1 MFRVI
6 CRLAMAFL
14 ILIIFFFLL
23 GLTGCGQRQQYRK
36 VRLSVDSPNAIEY
49 NSPSSSKSGRAPLRV
64 AIAPVISPK
73 ETIRSYDEFL
83 TYLSAKLERPVE
95 LIQRQTYAEVND
107 LVRSGHIDV
116 ALVCTRAYVEGKR
129 DFDMELLVA
138 PQVQGQAV
146 YYSYLIV
153 PLDSEA
159 QSLEDLRGKT
169 FAFSDPMSTSGRLV
183 PVYRLWQMGETP
195 ESFFKKYI
203 YTYSHDNSM
212 KAVAAK
218 LVDGAAVDSLVYD
231 YALARGF
238 QYIARTK
245 IIWKSPPYGAPPIVV
260 HPRLNSELKTQ
271 LRDVFLTMDQD
282 EEGRRILQDLMID
295 RFVVIDDA
303 AYDSIR
309 EMIASLGHQG

>member
-1 MFRVI
+1 MLRVTP
-6 CRLAMAFL
+6 RLAMAFL
-14 ILIIFFFLL
+14 ILVILFSLL
-23 GLTGCGQRQQYRK
+23 VLAGCGQRQQYQK
-36 VRLSVDSPNAIEY
+36 VRLSVDNPNAIEY
-49 NSPSSSKSGRAPLRV
+49 DSFSNSESGRAPLRV
-64 AIAPVISPK
+64 AIAAVISPK
-73 ETIRSYDEFL
+73 ETIRSYDEL
-83 TYLSAKLERPVE
+83 LNYLSQKLDRPVE

-107 LVRSGHIDV
+107 LVRSGNIDV

-169 FAFSDPMSTSGRLV
+169 FAFSDPLSNTGRLV
-183 PVYRLWQMGETP
+183 PVYLLWQMGETP
-195 ESFFKKYI
+195 ESFFRKYI

-212 KAVAAK
+212 KAVAEK

-231 YALARGF
+231 YALARGLE
-238 QYIARTK
+238 YIARTK

-260 HPRLNSELKTQ
+260 HPRLNLELKTQ
-271 LRDVFLTMDQD
+271 LGDVFLTMDQD

-295 RFVVIDDA
+295 RFVIIDDI

-309 EMIASLGHQG
+309 EMIASLEQQG

>member
-1 MFRVI
+1 
-6 CRLAMAFL
+6 
-14 ILIIFFFLL
+14 
-23 GLTGCGQRQQYRK
+23 
-36 VRLSVDSPNAIEY
+36 
-49 NSPSSSKSGRAPLRV
+49 
-64 AIAPVISPK
+64 
-73 ETIRSYDEFL
+73 
-83 TYLSAKLERPVE
+83 
-95 LIQRQTYAEVND
+95 
-107 LVRSGHIDV
+107 
-116 ALVCTRAYVEGKR
+116 
-129 DFDMELLVA
+129 
-138 PQVQGQAV
+138 
-146 YYSYLIV
+146 
-153 PLDSEA
+153 
-159 QSLEDLRGKT
+159 
-169 FAFSDPMSTSGRLV
+169 
-183 PVYRLWQMGETP
+183 
-195 ESFFKKYI
+195 
-203 YTYSHDNSM
+203 TYSHDNSM